1 MNRML
6 AKGILLFASTMT
18 LHGFEPVSV
27 HSALAQGKAATGFST
42 LPKTV
47 SAQLKLADG
56 TSFSVPGRAT
66 FTVVQANE
74 NDTVTGTLV
83 FDLSVEARK
92 RIAQSSHLS
101 LNSVPANVSVQD
113 LTASFQRGSACP
125 QIKLLLEAKTVEI
138 ANAQLLFDRIVLQI
152 NETAEQMN
160 QLFCSWTRQINVKR
174 QRQGIIAAINRLL
187 APLEPTEEAVENKP
201 VKP

>member
-6 AKGILLFASTMT
+6 ANGILLFASMT
-18 LHGFEPVSV
+18 AHGFEPVVVCS
-27 HSALAQGKAATGFST
+27 SAAQVKPVTGFPT
-42 LPKTV
+42 APKVV

-56 TSFSVPGRAT
+56 GSFSVSGRAT

-83 FDLSVEARK
+83 FDLPVEARK
-92 RIAQSSHLS
+92 KIAQSSNLS
-101 LNSVPANVSVQD
+101 LNSVPTNVNVNE
-113 LTASFQRGSACP
+113 LTASFRRGTTCP
-125 QIKLLLEAKTVEI
+125 QIKLLLAAKIVEV
-138 ANAQLLFDRIVLQI
+138 AGAQLLFDRVVLNI

-187 APLEPTEEAVENKP
+187 APPEPTEEAVENKP

>member
-6 AKGILLFASTMT
+6 ANGILLFASMT
-18 LHGFEPVSV
+18 AHGFEPAVVCSSDV
-27 HSALAQGKAATGFST
+27 QVKPVTGFPT
-42 LPKTV
+42 TPKIV

-56 TSFSVPGRAT
+56 ASFSVSGRAT

-83 FDLSVEARK
+83 FDLPVEARNK
-92 RIAQSSHLS
+92 IAQSSNLS
-101 LNSVPANVSVQD
+101 LNNVPISVSVNE
-113 LTASFQRGSACP
+113 LTASFRRGTACP
-125 QIKLLLEAKTVEI
+125 QLKLLLASKKVEV
-138 ANAQLLFDRIVLQI
+138 AGAQLLFDRVVLNI

-187 APLEPTEEAVENKP
+187 APPEPTEEAVENKP